1 MLKRV
6 GFVGGEPPV
15 PTSEGAEVSRVALP
29 EIDKV
34 PDVIDAIA
42 SAGASDAEL
51 RASEQLAERFATVL
65 GLLADAID
73 SREQFN
79 PGSSMRVLHHGARFA
94 EALGL
99 NIDDRIMLERGALLR
114 DVGKLRVPND
124 VLLKHSL
131 LTYDEWRL
139 LQAHTVFGAEL
150 AESVPGLGFI
160 APISRH
166 HHENFDGTGYPEGL
180 EGGDIPLLARV
191 VKIIDVYC
199 AMTSP
204 RVYRTTVSTR
214 EEAFEHLTEEREKHF
229 DPELV
234 DLFIAQNVAD
244 DAQIDSMAFAIRAT

>member
-6 GFVGGEPPV
+6 GIVGGSAPASSVEIARVSVAGLADV
-15 PTSEGAEVSRVALP
+15 PNAV
-29 EIDKV
+29 
-34 PDVIDAIA
+34 DAIA
-42 SAGASDAEL
+42 RAGASQDEL
-51 RASEQLAERFATVL
+51 RASDQLAERYAAVL
-65 GLLADAID
+65 ALLADAID

-79 PGSSMRVLHHGARFA
+79 PGSSMRALDHAARFA

-99 NIDDRIMLERGALLR
+99 GIDDRIALERGALLR
-114 DVGKLRVPND
+114 DIGKLRVPND

-139 LQAHTVFGAEL
+139 LQAHTVFGADL
-150 AESVPGLGFI
+150 ALSIPGLAYI

-180 EGGDIPLLARV
+180 EGARIPLLARA

-204 RVYRTTVSTR
+204 RVYRASVATR
-214 EEAFEHLTEEREKHF
+214 EEAFEHLTEERGKHF

-234 DLFIAQNVAD
+234 ELFIGRDIAD
-244 DAQIDSMAFAIRAT
+244 HVKPESMSFAIRVE